1 MGATRR
7 ALGWAHPRVSGENDA
22 AALRESV
29 VLGSSPRERGKR
41 SVIWGTTNDP
51 GLIPA

>member
-29 VLGSSPRERGKR
+29 VLGSSPRERGKHTVMAMTR
-41 SVIWGTTNDP
+41 SWI